1 MDLELNNQQP
11 IYQQIA
17 EMIRE
22 AILSGDLKPGDPIP
36 SVRQMCA
43 EYGINPQT
51 ILNATQILIT
61 EKIIEKRRGMG
72 MFVTQNA
79 HSELLK
85 AESIK
90 FKEEDLPN
98 ILIRGHQLGMTPDEI
113 CSLLKSIYEKGDPWK
128 TW

>member
-17 EMIRE
+17 EMIRR

-36 SVRQMCA
+36 SVRRMCA

-51 ILNATQILIT
+51 ILNATQILISQN
-61 EKIIEKRRGMG
+61 IIEKKRGMG

-79 HSELLK
+79 QRELLE

-113 CSLLKSIYEKGDPWK
+113 CAMLKSISEKGDPWK